1 MLIYSLTFG
10 LLAWGLGL
18 IAVCVRRKPGGLA
31 LSFGSFLCAALS
43 ATVEFFD
50 IQRRA
55 YAGDF
60 AGIEDTIQAVILGV
74 SVMFAVTLALNFA
87 ALCFSGKK

>member
-1 MLIYSLTFG
+1 MLIYSLAFG

-18 IAVCVRRKPGGLA
+18 IAVCVRRKPGGSV
-31 LSFGSFLCAALS
+31 LSFGSFLCAAVS

-60 AGIEDTIQAVILGV
+60 AGIEDTIRAVIIGV
-74 SVMFAVTLALNFA
+74 TVMFAVTFVLNFFA
-87 ALCFSGKK
+87 MCLNRKG